1 LRLCNRYKEEV
12 CTEKRK
18 DISIVERREER
29 GARVHTGAT
38 EERIHLTL
46 KVASNSTSIIAQNP

>member
-1 LRLCNRYKEEV
+1 LRLCNRYKGEV

-18 DISIVERREER
+18 DISIVERREGR

-46 KVASNSTSIIAQNP
+46 KVASNSISIIA